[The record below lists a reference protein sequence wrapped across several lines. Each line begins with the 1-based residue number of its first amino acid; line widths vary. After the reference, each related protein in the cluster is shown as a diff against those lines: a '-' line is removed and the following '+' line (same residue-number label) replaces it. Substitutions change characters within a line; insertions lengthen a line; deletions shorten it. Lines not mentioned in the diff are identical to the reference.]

1 MPDTMSPD
9 QPDERAQPDGP
20 AEPDER
26 AQPDGP
32 AEPDERAQPDG
43 PAQPGQLQRRGIDD
57 QGGFVVVD
65 KQAGWTSHDVVA
77 RCRRLLGTRK
87 VGHAGTLDPD
97 ATGVLIVGVGR
108 ATRLL
113 RFATALPKT
122 YIGEIVLGVTTST
135 LDASG
140 EVTAHF
146 DMGSVTLAEVREAA
160 RSLTG
165 RIEQVPPMVSAV
177 KVGGRRLHEL
187 AREGIEV
194 ARAPRGVEV
203 FRFEVFETGE
213 SDCYRV
219 LVECSSGTYV
229 RVLAADLGA
238 RLGGGAHLRAL
249 RRVSI
254 GSFTDVEALALDA
267 VAPERVRPLE
277 ELVRDLP
284 GAVANDELARALGHG
299 RTVERLTLGVVGDGP
314 WAVLDECGRL
324 VAICEPVGLE
334 RVRPV
339 VVVQTGEGS
348 RAGVGSATGDE

>member
-1 MPDTMSPD
+1 VPDKMT
-9 QPDERAQPDGP
+9 PDEPGRAGRTP
-20 AEPDER
+20 R
-26 AQPDGP
+26 A
-32 AEPDERAQPDG
+32 
-43 PAQPGQLQRRGIDD
+43 IDD
-57 QGGFVVVD
+57 PGGFVVVD
-65 KQAGWTSHDVVA
+65 KPVACTSHDVVA

-113 RFATALPKT
+113 RFASALRKT
-122 YIGEIVLGVTTST
+122 YVGEIVLGATTST

-140 EVTAHF
+140 VMTGQF
-146 DMGSVTLAEVREAA
+146 DMGGVTLEAVREAA

-165 RIEQVPPMVSAV
+165 RIQQVPPMVSAV

-194 ARAPRGVEV
+194 ERAPRGVEV
-203 FRFEVFETGE
+203 FGFDVFETGAAG
-213 SDCYRV
+213 CFRV

-238 RLGGGAHLRAL
+238 RLGGGAYLQIL
-249 RRVSI
+249 RRVAV
-254 GSFTDVEALALDA
+254 GSFSDAEALALDE
-267 VAPERVRPLE
+267 VAPERVRPPE

-284 GAVANDELARALGHG
+284 GAVADDELAQALGHG
-299 RTVERLTLGVVGDGP
+299 RTVERLALGVVGDGP
-314 WAVLDECGRL
+314 WPVLDRSGRL
-324 VAICEPVGLE
+324 VAMCEPVGLE

-339 VVVQTGEGS
+339 VVVKTSDGS
-348 RAGVGSATGDE
+348 RAGVGPAADGE

>member
-1 MPDTMSPD
+1 MV
-9 QPDERAQPDGP
+9 PDERGRPDGP
-20 AEPDER
+20 GRPT
-26 AQPDGP
+26 
-32 AEPDERAQPDG
+32 
-43 PAQPGQLQRRGIDD
+43 RGAIDD
-57 QGGFVVVD
+57 PDGFVVVD

-122 YIGEIVLGVTTST
+122 YIGEIVLGVTTSS

-140 EVTAHF
+140 EVTGHF
-146 DMGSVTLAEVREAA
+146 EMGGVTLADVREVA

-229 RVLAADLGA
+229 RVLAADLGS

-254 GSFTDVEALALDA
+254 GSFNDLEALALES

-284 GAVANDELARALGHG
+284 SAVASPELARALGHG
-299 RTVERLTLGVVGDGP
+299 RSVERLALGVVGEGH
-314 WAVLDECGRL
+314 WAVLDESTRL
-324 VAICEPVGLE
+324 VAICGPVGFE

-339 VVVQTGEGS
+339 VVVQSTEGV
-348 RAGVGSATGDE
+348 RAGGGSVTSDE

>member
-1 MPDTMSPD
+1 VSTTMG
-9 QPDERAQPDGP
+9 PDEPGQPDGSGRP
-20 AEPDER
+20 P
-26 AQPDGP
+26 
-32 AEPDERAQPDG
+32 
-43 PAQPGQLQRRGIDD
+43 RRGVDD
-57 QGGFVVVD
+57 PGGFVVVD

-108 ATRLL
+108 GTRLL

-122 YIGEIVLGVTTST
+122 YIAEIVLGVTTST

-140 EVTAHF
+140 EVTGHF
-146 DMGSVTLAEVREAA
+146 EMGGVTLAEVREAA

-229 RVLAADLGA
+229 RVLAADLGS

-254 GSFTDVEALALDA
+254 GSFNDLEALALEA

-284 GAVANDELARALGHG
+284 GAVASPELARALGHG
-299 RTVERLTLGVVGDGP
+299 RSVERLALGVVGEGP
-314 WAVLDECGRL
+314 WAVLDESASL
-324 VAICEPVGLE
+324 VAICGPVGFE

-339 VVVQTGEGS
+339 VVVQNSDTV
-348 RAGVGSATGDE
+348 RAGIGSATSDE